1 MYATVFETYAT
12 CTYNLPIALVNVYQ
26 RMGDSFYTLTY
37 ASSTLLQPLRKIII
51 FYYFRYDVMFYFS
64 EVVKNSYCFNATMFV
79 LKNLVW
85 ARSKFV
91 CRTNK
96 TSVFVF
102 EFCVFV
108 FVKKACIC
116 ICICNSSLYLI
127 TNNTI

>member
-1 MYATVFETYAT
+1 
-12 CTYNLPIALVNVYQ
+12 
-26 RMGDSFYTLTY
+26 MGDSFHTLTY
-37 ASSTLLQPLRKIII
+37 ASTLLQPLRKIII

-85 ARSKFV
+85 ARPKFF

-108 FVKKACIC
+108 FVFD
-116 ICICNSSLYLI
+116 
-127 TNNTI
+127 